1 MNKLPPLNAPKSD
14 ENEDT
19 VASSTANSNARQR
32 RRARLQQQISANQQ
46 SEQNK
51 IPSRS
56 ASKENL
62 KSAVNKKEGAVN
74 GAFESE
80 NEPVQPT
87 ANTTARRPRRSRNA
101 SNTAT
106 DSVVTDE
113 LTSNSLA
120 AKRRERQKQG
130 KSKAIEFK
138 TVGGILAGFEEDIV
152 EMDEQKAQ
160 KMSQGDEEYETNKE
174 SQRSTDKEDHS
185 SQRELLGVKENDANA
200 LKSVNT
206 DKFYLELEKKFIAQ
220 RKQEYEKREEER
232 RLQIFAAQLKQQEKE
247 EQKYEISTPK
257 TALYTHS
264 FLRVLFLIF
273 HGLNVGFQC
282 WQALVVYLLHLSD
295 FALNDFDNSQSKP
308 DIIKSFSLILLF
320 KNLVQPIH
328 CVSYLILTV
337 CIVDAMDRIEL
348 SKMKNLRF
356 LVKCISFQNQFW
368 SIILYACALVI
379 SLAFISF
386 EDSVF
391 LNLYL
396 EPEKGEFNS
405 TSGATF
411 LNNMN
416 QVCFF
421 YSFLYFIFDSFTYID
436 YLSLVFKLK
445 ECRSLE
451 RVEYWTSRIFPACMG
466 FILHIYTQRRD
477 LQLVRET

>member
-1 MNKLPPLNAPKSD
+1 MDRLPPLNAPKSD
-14 ENEDT
+14 EIDDDP
-19 VASSTANSNARQR
+19 SSTANSNARKR

-46 SEQNK
+46 SDSK
-51 IPSRS
+51 TPSRS

-62 KSAVNKKEGAVN
+62 RSTANGKEGTVN
-74 GAFESE
+74 PAFKSE
-80 NEPVQPT
+80 NDSVQP
-87 ANTTARRPRRSRNA
+87 NIETARRPRRSRNV

-106 DSVVTDE
+106 DSVVTDD
-113 LTSNSLA
+113 LTATSIA
-120 AKRRERQKQG
+120 AKRKERQKQVR
-130 KSKAIEFK
+130 SKAIEFK

-152 EMDEQKAQ
+152 EMDEQRTR
-160 KMSQGDEEYETNKE
+160 KMSQVDEEFETNKE

-185 SQRELLGVKENDANA
+185 SQKELLGAKENDANA

-232 RLQIFAAQLKQQEKE
+232 RLQLFAAQLKQQEKE

-282 WQALVVYLLHLSD
+282 WQALLVYLIYLSD
-295 FALNDFDNSQSKP
+295 FELNNFENSQSKP
-308 DIIKSFSLILLF
+308 EIIKSFSLILLF
-320 KNLVQPIH
+320 KNLIQPIH

-337 CIVDAMDRIEL
+337 CIVDTMDRIEL
-348 SKMKNLRF
+348 SKMKNVRF
-356 LVKCISFQNQFW
+356 LIKCISFQNQFW
-368 SIILYACALVI
+368 SIILYSCALVI

-386 EDSVF
+386 DNSVF

-396 EPEKGEFNS
+396 EAEKAEFNS
-405 TSGATF
+405 TGSTF

-416 QVCFF
+416 QVTFCFWLFCLLF
-421 YSFLYFIFDSFTYID
+421 Y
-436 YLSLVFKLK
+436 
-445 ECRSLE
+445 
-451 RVEYWTSRIFPACMG
+451 
-466 FILHIYTQRRD
+466 
-477 LQLVRET
+477 